1 MDDRLS
7 VSILPTTLTV
17 THVSTMYI
25 VNPTDDAANLHSQR
39 IDRPLTNDA
48 GQIGNSR
55 KISEAQCG
63 NFIIFLSLRFY
74 VKSIFGN
81 SRNSKS
87 ATSTDL

>member
-55 KISEAQCG
+55 KILVMGRTSNELERVHLLV
-63 NFIIFLSLRFY
+63 IELERPT
-74 VKSIFGN
+74 FGFDRSN
-81 SRNSKS
+81 IKI
-87 ATSTDL
+87 